1 MSSWF
6 GMLMEENS
14 EMEAIADMVVPGRR
28 LKGRPRGYVRRD
40 MLELRITPE
49 DVQDR
54 NFWRSRIR
62 AVDPHLVGKRE
73 GEEEEGMLWHN

>member
-1 MSSWF
+1 
-6 GMLMEENS
+6 MLMGENS
-14 EMEAIADMVVPGRR
+14 EVEAIADMVVPGRR
-28 LKGRPRGYVRRD
+28 LKGKPRGRWMDYVRRD

-73 GEEEEGMLWHN
+73 DEEEECMLWHN